1 MDLVPLTQRSVC
13 VPPPHPQATI
23 SSTTPSSLVHISPF
37 RHFAMSTSAWSLAF
51 IDTRNLHDILVDQ
64 QQGSK
69 SPDML

>member
-1 MDLVPLTQRSVC
+1 
-13 VPPPHPQATI
+13 
-23 SSTTPSSLVHISPF
+23 VHISPF